1 MEINEDHPKEKV
13 GHEPPFLAFGTESKE
28 IYKESMKT
36 FIMNLKGKLQV
47 ALIGSCWHGEAGRG
61 PN

>member
-1 MEINEDHPKEKV
+1 MSHR
-13 GHEPPFLAFGTESKE
+13 FLHLAQNQKE